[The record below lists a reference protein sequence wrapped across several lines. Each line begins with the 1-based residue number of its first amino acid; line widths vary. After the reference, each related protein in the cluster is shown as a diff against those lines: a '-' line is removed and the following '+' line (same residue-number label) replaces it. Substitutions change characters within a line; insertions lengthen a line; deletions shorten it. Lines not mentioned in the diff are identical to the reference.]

1 MKVQNKAILL
11 TICSAL
17 LCTSPL
23 YAEGFKDTKANE
35 WYMDTVNKLVSIGG
49 VKGYEDGTFRPSG
62 TITKAE
68 FISMVVR
75 SMGYALEPVANGHW
89 SQNAFKTAREK
100 GLLKDGEL
108 NTQIDS
114 PINRNDMAMLASRA
128 LSLRNESIPTDYK
141 EYSGLLYDYAQVP
154 PGYQDA
160 VMKAVAMGVISGYPD
175 KTFDGTRTLTRAEAS
190 AVVIRILEP
199 AVRSVP
205 EKPSAVGMIKVG
217 ETKLI
222 EQVITKRLEYLNRP
236 ALFINY
242 DTITL
247 IAKDPYGLKL
257 VVREGGWLFMDAP
270 GIRNGNLV
278 YIKGS
283 QILKVTGGMGH
294 ANPMSVS
301 FTLADDEGS
310 TNEFKLAD
318 YLGISNSDEAELVI
332 FPNPFKE

>member
-23 YAEGFKDTKANE
+23 YAEGFKDTKSNE

-62 TITKAE
+62 TITRAE
-68 FISMVVR
+68 FVSMVVR
-75 SMGYALEPVANGHW
+75 SMGYPLEPVANGHW

-114 PINRNDMAMLASRA
+114 PITRNDMAMLASRA
-128 LSLRNESIPTDYK
+128 LFLRKESIPTDYK

-175 KTFDGTRTLTRAEAS
+175 KTFGGTRTLTRAEAS

-222 EQVITKRLEYLNRP
+222 EQVITKRLEYLNIP
-236 ALFINY
+236 ELFIHY
-242 DTITL
+242 DTVTL
-247 IAKDPYGLKL
+247 IASDPYGLEL
-257 VVREGGWLFMDAP
+257 VSKAGGYLFIHSP
-270 GIRNGNLV
+270 GLKSGNLV

-283 QILKVTGGMGH
+283 EILAISGGM
-294 ANPMSVS
+294 PFVDPLFVS
-301 FTLADDEGS
+301 FTIKNDLSSND
-310 TNEFKLAD
+310 FYKRAD
-318 YLGISNSDEAELVI
+318 YLGIAGTGKTELVI